1 MPLEHSSP
9 STRIVAHQAVYVRR
23 RFAHDAMSRA
33 ALRTPLALLAG
44 LLGLAIVL
52 VLGMYFYDH
61 ARRDRIAKGVRIDGI
76 DVGGLSASVATD
88 RLRRTV
94 AVSMERPVTATTHN
108 RTWRITP
115 RQAGVAVDVAGTVS
129 QALGASRSGSILS
142 RTWRELSGG
151 AVNKDLRLQVS
162 YSHQALRGFA
172 AQVAA
177 DMNVAPRD
185 ATVEPGAGG
194 IAQVPDRLGLAVE
207 QKRLT
212 ARLAHALTGPKAR
225 RIVTVPTLTRKPA
238 VTTSELAAQ
247 YPAYIVI
254 NRAKFEL
261 LLYQHLKLASTY
273 EIAVGMQGLETTA
286 GLYHVQW
293 KQVDPPWYVPNSAW
307 AGSLAGKTIPP
318 GPQDPLK
325 ARFMAFNGGAG
336 IHGIDPS
343 EYSSIGHDASHGC
356 VRMRIPDVI
365 ALYSR
370 TPVGT
375 PVYVV

>member
-1 MPLEHSSP
+1 
-9 STRIVAHQAVYVRR
+9 
-23 RFAHDAMSRA
+23 MSRA
-33 ALRTPLALLAG
+33 ALRTPLAPVAG
-44 LLGLAIVL
+44 LFGLVVVL
-52 VLGMYFYDH
+52 VLGMYVYDH
-61 ARRDRIAKGVRIDGI
+61 GQRDQIAKGVRIDGI
-76 DVGGLSASVATD
+76 DVGGLSASAASA
-88 RLRRTV
+88 RLQRSV
-94 AVSMERPVTATTHN
+94 AVSMEHSVVVSSHGK
-108 RTWRITP
+108 TWRITP
-115 RQAGVAVDVAGTVS
+115 RDAGVVVNVAGTV
-129 QALGASRSGSILS
+129 AEAVNASRAGSIFS
-142 RTWRELSGG
+142 RTWRGLFGG
-151 AVNKDLRLQVS
+151 NVNKEVPLRVS
-162 YSHQALRGFA
+162 YSHQAVRSFA
-172 AQVAA
+172 AQVGAA
-177 DMNVAPRD
+177 VNTAPQD

-194 IAQVPDRLGLAVE
+194 LAEVPAHVGVAVE

-212 ARLAHALTGPKAR
+212 ARVAHALTGPFAKR
-225 RIVTVPTLTRKPA
+225 TLPVPTLVREPA
-238 VTTSELAAQ
+238 ITTSDLAAR

-254 NRAKFEL
+254 NREKFEL

-286 GLYHVQW
+286 GLYHIQW
-293 KQVDPPWYVPNSAW
+293 KQTDPPWYVPNSAW
-307 AGSLAGKTIPP
+307 AGALAGKTIPP

-375 PVYVV
+375 PVYVI